1 MKNLLNASNYLF
13 ILIFSLILFS
23 RMGHDLTPF
32 SIPDAS
38 FVLFL
43 VGGFLLRK
51 SHFLALM
58 LIGLLIIDIY
68 ALSKLNGN
76 QINLEVTYFIH
87 LFCYLIPWFFASN
100 YLHHPITFSKFFKV
114 FFAALFLTYL
124 FSNTSYY
131 FYYGLPPTINSF
143 TNFIIADAL
152 NFVLINTV
160 YGLIFTFVYK
170 LTLNLKFKSLKK
182 TSV

>member
-1 MKNLLNASNYLF
+1 MKNLPNASNYLF
-13 ILIFSLILFS
+13 ILIFSLIIFS

-58 LIGLLIIDIY
+58 LFGLMIIDLY
-68 ALSKLNGN
+68 ALNKLNGN

-87 LFCYLIPWFFASN
+87 LFCYLIPWFFARKH
-100 YLHHPITFSKFFKV
+100 LHQSVIFSKFFKV

-143 TNFIIADAL
+143 TNFIIDDAL
-152 NFVLINTV
+152 NFLLINTL
-160 YGLIFTFVYK
+160 YGLIFIFVYK
-170 LTLNLKFKSLKK
+170 LTLSLKLKSLKK

>member
-1 MKNLLNASNYLF
+1 MKNLLSTSNYLF

-32 SIPDAS
+32 TIPDAS

-43 VGGFLLRK
+43 IGGFLLRK

-58 LIGLLIIDIY
+58 LFGLLIIDLY
-68 ALSKLNGN
+68 ALNSLNGN

-87 LFCYLIPWFFASN
+87 LFSYFIPWFFARK
-100 YLHHPITFSKFFKV
+100 YIHQPIIFSRFLKV
-114 FFAALFLTYL
+114 FFAALVLTYF

-131 FYYGLPPTINSF
+131 FYYGLPFAIKSF
-143 TNFIIADAL
+143 TSFIISDAL
-152 NFVLINTV
+152 NFVFINTV
-160 YGLIFTFVYK
+160 YALIFNFVYK